1 MQILRFGIRNQLLL
15 ILLGVF
21 LYFHF
26 ASPFFATG
34 FNLITL
40 GREGAE
46 FGLIC
51 IGVTLVMILGRLDI
65 SVGSVMAVSALIMI
79 IGYKT
84 LEIHW
89 GYLIP
94 ICLVFGV
101 LIGTINGLLTAIIGV
116 PSFIATLGTLI
127 ILRGLMQ
134 WAASTEWM
142 REANSVFSTDPAFQF
157 IGGGDVGGVVPLSV
171 VLLAILFAA
180 VLFVLRYTRIG
191 TAIYAFGGN
200 FQAATRAGIR
210 IKLIE
215 VGVFAFSGVCAAL
228 AGVLLASRLDSVTYQ
243 TGQYLEFQVLIA
255 VILGGTSIAGGVG
268 SIWGTILGISLI
280 AILNNGM
287 VMTATDRDVQDI
299 VVALFLLFAL
309 FSDRLTYRLRGGS
322 GTWKMADM
330 GQAMA
335 WIRQLT
341 VRGGRS

>member
-94 ICLVFGV
+94 VCLLFGL
-101 LIGTINGLLTAIIGV
+101 LIGTINGLLTALIGV

-142 REANSVFSTDPAFQF
+142 REANSVFSTDQAFQF

-228 AGVLLASRLDSVTYQ
+228 AGILLASRLDSVTYQ

-268 SIWGTILGISLI
+268 TIWGTILGISLI

-309 FSDRLTYRLRGGS
+309 FSDRLTYRLRGGT
-322 GTWKMADM
+322 GTWKMADL
-330 GQAMA
+330 GQAIE
-335 WIRQLT
+335 WVRQLT
-341 VRGGRS
+341 ARGGRS

>member
-1 MQILRFGIRNQLLL
+1 MQILRFAIRNQLLL
-15 ILLGVF
+15 IFLGVF

-26 ASPFFATG
+26 SSPFFATG
-34 FNLITL
+34 FNFITL

-46 FGLIC
+46 LGIIC
-51 IGVTLVMILGRLDI
+51 IGVTLVLILGRLDI

-79 IGYKT
+79 IGFKT
-84 LEIHW
+84 LQIHW
-89 GYLIP
+89 AYLIP
-94 ICLVFGV
+94 ICMLFGL
-101 LIGTINGLLTAIIGV
+101 LIGTINGLLTALIGV

-142 REANSVFSTDPAFQF
+142 REANSVFSTDTAFQF

-171 VLLAILFAA
+171 VLLAIIFAGA
-180 VLFVLRYTRIG
+180 LFVLRYTKIG
-191 TAIYAFGGN
+191 TEIFAFGGN
-200 FQAATRAGIR
+200 FQAATRAGVQV
-210 IKLIE
+210 KLIE
-215 VGVFAFSGVCAAL
+215 VGVFAFSGLCAAT
-228 AGVLLASRLDSVTYQ
+228 AGILLASRLDSVTYQ

-268 SIWGTILGISLI
+268 TIWGTILGIGLI

-309 FSDRLTYRLRGGS
+309 FTDRLTHKLAGRAQA
-322 GTWKMADM
+322 WKMADLDRVI
-330 GQAMA
+330 AFV
-335 WIRQLT
+335 RRLT
-341 VRGGRS
+341 QREGGS